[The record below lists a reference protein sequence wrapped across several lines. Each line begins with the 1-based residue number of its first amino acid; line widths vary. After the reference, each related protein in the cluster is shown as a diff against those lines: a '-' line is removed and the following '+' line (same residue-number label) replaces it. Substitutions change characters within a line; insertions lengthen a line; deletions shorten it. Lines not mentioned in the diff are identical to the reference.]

1 MGERRHRVAVIPG
14 DGIGPEVIRE
24 GLKVLRTAAERV
36 GVELETVEFDLGAE
50 RYLKTGETLP
60 DEVLE
65 ELRGFEAIYFGAI
78 GDPRV
83 PPGVLERG
91 LLLKLRFSLDLY
103 INLRPA
109 RLYPGLETPLKGKG
123 PEQIDFVVVRE
134 NTEDLYVGAGGF
146 AHKGTAN
153 EVAMEIMVATRHGV
167 ERCVRF
173 AYELA
178 MARRRKLALV
188 DKANVLTHA
197 HDLWRRV
204 FEEVGEEYPEVER
217 EALFVDAA
225 CIHMVERPER
235 FDVIVTPNMFGD
247 ILTDLAASI
256 AGGIGVA
263 PSGNIRPGRVSMFE
277 PVHGSA
283 PDIAG
288 KGVAN
293 PLAAI
298 LAGKMMLEHLGEHQA
313 AELVERAVEEA
324 LRSGKVKPGRSR
336 TWEIGDAVAELA
348 ASLPL

>member
-1 MGERRHRVAVIPG
+1 MHRIAVIPG

-24 GLKVLRTAAERV
+24 GLKVIEVAAQRAGFEIEA
-36 GVELETVEFDLGAE
+36 VEYDLGAE
-50 RYLKTGETLP
+50 RYLRTGEVLP
-60 DEVLE
+60 DSVLE
-65 ELRGFEAIYFGAI
+65 ELKGFEAIYFGAI

-91 LLLKLRFSLDLY
+91 LLLRLRFSLDLY

-123 PEQIDFVVVRE
+123 PKEIDFVVVRE
-134 NTEDLYVGAGGF
+134 NTEDLYIGAGGF
-146 AHKGTAN
+146 AHKGTNN
-153 EVAMEIMVATRHGV
+153 EVAMEIMVATRRGV

-173 AYELA
+173 AFELA
-178 MARRRKLALV
+178 MRRRKRVALV
-188 DKANVLTHA
+188 DKANVLVHS

-204 FEEVGEEYPEVER
+204 FFEVGEEYPEVER

-263 PSGNIRPGRVSMFE
+263 PSGNIHPGRVSMFE

-298 LAGKMMLEHLGEHQA
+298 LAGAMMLEHLGEWGA
-313 AELVERAVEEA
+313 ARLVERGVEEA
-324 LRSGKVKPGRSR
+324 LRSGRIRPGRSR
-336 TWEIGDAVAELA
+336 TWEIGDAVADMVA
-348 ASLPL
+348 TLPV

>member
-1 MGERRHRVAVIPG
+1 LHRIAVIPG

-24 GLKVLRTAAERV
+24 GLKVLRVAAERL
-36 GVELETVEFDLGAE
+36 GIELETVEFDLGTE
-50 RYLKTGETLP
+50 RYLRTGETLP
-60 DEVLE
+60 DAVLE
-65 ELRGFEAIYFGAI
+65 ELKGFDAIYFGAV

-109 RLYPGLETPLKGKG
+109 KLYPGLESPLKGKG
-123 PEQIDFVVVRE
+123 PKDIDFVVVRE

-146 AHKGTAN
+146 AHRGKEN
-153 EVAMEIMVATRHGV
+153 EVAMEIMVATRQGV

-173 AYELA
+173 AFEL
-178 MARRRKLALV
+178 ARRRRGRLSLV

-204 FEEVGEEYPEVER
+204 FEEVGEEYPDVER
-217 EALFVDAA
+217 EAIFVDAA

-263 PSGNIRPGRVSMFE
+263 PSGNIHPGRVSMFE

-293 PLAAI
+293 PIAAI
-298 LAGKMMLEHLGEHQA
+298 LAGKMMLEHLGEGRA
-313 AELVERAVEEA
+313 ASLVERAVEEA
-324 LRSGKVKPGRSR
+324 LKLGRVKPGRSR
-336 TWEIGDAVAELA
+336 TWEIGDAVAELV
-348 ASLPL
+348 ASLPV

>member
-1 MGERRHRVAVIPG
+1 MAGHRIAVIPG

-24 GLKVLRTAAERV
+24 GLKVLRAAAERL
-36 GVELETVEFDLGAE
+36 GFTLETVEYDLGAE
-50 RYLKTGETLP
+50 RYLRTGETLP
-60 DEVLE
+60 DAVLGE
-65 ELRGFEAIYFGAI
+65 IKGFEAIYFGAI

-109 RLYPGLETPLKGKG
+109 KLYPGLETPLKGKG
-123 PEQIDFVVVRE
+123 PEHIDFVVVRE

-146 AHKGTAN
+146 AHKGTKN

-173 AYELA
+173 AFELA
-178 MARRRKLALV
+178 RKRRGKLALV

-204 FEEVGEEYPEVER
+204 FSEVGEEYPDVET

-256 AGGIGVA
+256 AGGIGMA
-263 PSGNIRPGRVSMFE
+263 PS
-277 PVHGSA
+277 
-283 PDIAG
+283 
-288 KGVAN
+288 
-293 PLAAI
+293 
-298 LAGKMMLEHLGEHQA
+298 
-313 AELVERAVEEA
+313 
-324 LRSGKVKPGRSR
+324 
-336 TWEIGDAVAELA
+336 
-348 ASLPL
+348 